1 MLMSKTVKYDNYD
14 ISITWNKTEGKNTK
28 SYLLK

>member
-1 MLMSKTVKYDNYD
+1 MLMSKKVKYDNYD
-14 ISITWNKTEGKNTK
+14 ISITWNKNEGENTK